1 MAMLLDHP
9 AILATDRAWGRFV
22 RFVGGASR
30 RRVGSLHA
38 AADGAIGS
46 WSAIEWERDLAGLA
60 NAQAEAMPETVDAAT
75 PEPAEPPADPE
86 PTAADAGD
94 ATAADRRRAG
104 AAILRAIMLARQR
117 RFAEAEAAFADAAE
131 RDPDLDL
138 ARVPAF
144 WELERGGQDAAVRAL
159 DAVGRRRDAMVL
171 RARVENRYRPRIVRS
186 A

>member
-1 MAMLLDHP
+1 MSTLLDHP
-9 AILATDRAWGRFV
+9 ALLATDRAWGRFV

-30 RRVGSLHA
+30 ARDGVGGIEMSPWSAVEWEQDLAAMAVAPVEIVLDDDPVAAGVPLDAPDEDEPGPVAGEESA
-38 AADGAIGS
+38 AA
-46 WSAIEWERDLAGLA
+46 
-60 NAQAEAMPETVDAAT
+60 
-75 PEPAEPPADPE
+75 
-86 PTAADAGD
+86 
-94 ATAADRRRAG
+94 RRRAG

-131 RDPDLDL
+131 RDPELDL